1 MGPVTDT
8 HLAPVPFLPELLL
21 HQADEEAILFSGGYR
36 SDRPPPFWAFA
47 WPGGQ
52 ALARH
57 VLDHPEVVAGRRV
70 LDVASGSGIVAIAA
84 AKAGAARVLAVD
96 IDPASV
102 AATERNA
109 EANEVYVEAAVSDV
123 TQEVPPVDVVLAGD
137 VFYSKAMADRMLDFL
152 RRAARTGARVLV
164 GDPGRGFL
172 QRAHFIEVTRYDVP
186 VRPVLEDVSVKRTT
200 IWEVTR
206 TPGRARQ
213 G

>member
-1 MGPVTDT
+1 
-8 HLAPVPFLPELLL
+8 
-21 HQADEEAILFSGGYR
+21 
-36 SDRPPPFWAFA
+36 
-47 WPGGQ
+47 
-52 ALARH
+52 
-57 VLDHPEVVAGRRV
+57 
-70 LDVASGSGIVAIAA
+70 
-84 AKAGAARVLAVD
+84 
-96 IDPASV
+96 
-102 AATERNA
+102 
-109 EANEVYVEAAVSDV
+109 
-123 TQEVPPVDVVLAGD
+123 
-137 VFYSKAMADRMLDFL
+137 MADRMLDFL